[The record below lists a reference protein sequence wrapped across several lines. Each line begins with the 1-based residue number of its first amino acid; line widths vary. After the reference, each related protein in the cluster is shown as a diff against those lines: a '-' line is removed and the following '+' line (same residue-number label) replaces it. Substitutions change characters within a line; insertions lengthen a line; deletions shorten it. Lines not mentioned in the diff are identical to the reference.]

1 MRWWLILCALLAGLS
16 APALAQ
22 TSEVRIKDLGRFEG
36 WRDNP
41 LVGYGIVTG
50 LGGSGDSPGSDVT
63 RQALKN
69 VLGRMGANITV
80 DQVRSRNVAVVMV
93 VATLPPSATVGDK
106 LDVNVTSIGDAFS
119 LAGGTLLLTPLM
131 GPDQHVYA
139 LAQGPLV
146 VGGYRFDA
154 DVNVQQKNSPTAGT
168 LSGGASVEETVVAD
182 LQGKDG
188 LTFLLKEPDFTTSQ
202 NVADAINQAMGGG
215 AAYARSAEAISIRV
229 PTPATDIHRLIARI
243 ENLGV
248 IPDQIARV
256 VVNERSGT
264 VVAGG
269 GARLS
274 DVVIAQG
281 DIRVAV
287 EIDHD
292 APQDTG
298 WAGPYR
304 SRGYPGF
311 ATPTRLTVN
320 EGNDTVVNSSGA
332 SVTDLVQALNRV
344 HVSTRTMIAILQAI
358 KAAGALHAEL
368 IVQ

>member
-1 MRWWLILCALLAGLS
+1 MRWWLTLWVVLLGAIS
-16 APALAQ
+16 PAMGQ
-22 TSEVRIKDLGRFEG
+22 SSEVRIKDLGRFEG

-50 LGGSGDSPGSDVT
+50 LGGSGDSPGSEVT

-69 VLGRMGANITV
+69 VLGRMGANVTV

-119 LAGGTLLLTPLM
+119 LAGGTLLLTPLA
-131 GPDQHVYA
+131 GPDQRVYA

-168 LSGGASVEETVVAD
+168 LTGGASVEETITAD

-202 NVADAINQAMGGG
+202 NVADVINQTFGDGIAI
-215 AAYARSAEAISIRV
+215 ARSAEAISIRV
-229 PTPATDIHRLIARI
+229 PASGADIHRLIARI

-248 IPDQIARV
+248 VPDQIARV

-287 EIDHD
+287 QIDHD
-292 APQDTG
+292 AQQEIG
-298 WAGPYR
+298 WTNPWQ
-304 SRGYPGF
+304 SRGRVDPL
-311 ATPTRLTVN
+311 PTRLTVN
-320 EGNDTVVNSSGA
+320 EGKDTVVNSPGTSIA
-332 SVTDLVQALNRV
+332 DLVQALNRV

>member
-1 MRWWLILCALLAGLS
+1 MGQGRD
-16 APALAQ
+16 
-22 TSEVRIKDLGRFEG
+22 VRIKDLGRFEG

-41 LVGYGIVTG
+41 LVGYGVVTG
-50 LGGSGDSPGSDVT
+50 LGGSGDSPSSEVT
-63 RQALKN
+63 KQALKN

-106 LDVNVTSIGDAFS
+106 LDVNVTSIGDATS

-139 LAQGPLV
+139 LAQGSLV
-146 VGGYRFDA
+146 VGGFRFNADA
-154 DVNVQQKNSPTAGT
+154 NVEQKNSPTAGT
-168 LSGGASVEETVVAD
+168 ISGGASVEESVNAE
-182 LQGKDG
+182 LRGPEG
-188 LTFLLKEPDFTTSQ
+188 LTFLLKDPDFTTSQ
-202 NVADAINQAMGGG
+202 NVADAINRDFGGG
-215 AAYARSAEAISIRV
+215 FARARSAEAISINAPITGGDV
-229 PTPATDIHRLIARI
+229 HRMIARI

-248 IPDQIARV
+248 EPDQVARV

-274 DVVIAQG
+274 NVVIAQG
-281 DIRVAV
+281 DIRVSV
-287 EIDHD
+287 VIDPDVGTLPLYLGVMPEQGHH
-292 APQDTG
+292 G
-298 WAGPYR
+298 SIY
-304 SRGYPGF
+304 
-311 ATPTRLTVN
+311 ATKLSVS
-320 EGNDTVVNSSGA
+320 EGNDTVVNSPGA
-332 SVTDLVQALNRV
+332 SVADLVQALNRA

-358 KAAGALHAEL
+358 KGAGALHADL